1 MSESESIFC
10 AFTGGGF
17 PHTYTDVAHR
27 RKRIISPSR
36 RKRNL
41 HYFSSLSFSVR
52 LGNAKMT
59 EERKVEKERKK
70 KAPLLFL
77 RRRLYYFSLS
87 LFLDL
92 RPSVRPPSFTTQSL
106 FGDGRRETSEGRRH
120 KKIFLHKKAPRRN
133 FPLIDGQTTFDL
145 FAE

>member
-59 EERKVEKERKK
+59 EERKVEGMKEEG
-70 KAPLLFL
+70 PSSFFFL
-77 RRRLYYFSLS
+77 RRRLYYCSLLS
-87 LFLDL
+87 SSI
-92 RPSVRPPSFTTQSL
+92 SVRPPSFTTQSL
-106 FGDGRRETSEGRRH
+106 FGDGRRETSKGRRH
-120 KKIFLHKKAPRRN
+120 KKIFLHRKAPRRN